1 MNELKAIHAYTF
13 DEVEVIS
20 THSNGN
26 DYYLK
31 SEADKLIAEL
41 NMRICEGDEDFEIA
55 NNQINRLLKI
65 VRHQKYKR
73 CLAMAKYFDVEIG
86 IADTDCDY
94 EDMQWYQK
102 WYGRWLE
109 LAKNFN
115 PNNSTAHQCKGK
127 QNG

>member
-1 MNELKAIHAYTF
+1 MSELKAIHAYTF

-41 NMRICEGDEDFEIA
+41 NIRICEGDEDFEIE
-55 NNQINRLLKI
+55 NNQIKRLLEI

-73 CLAMAKYFDVEIG
+73 CLALSKLCRSEWAAAIFIPEKCLGEKHAERYMRWEK
-86 IADTDCDY
+86 
-94 EDMQWYQK
+94 
-102 WYGRWLE
+102 RWLKIAE
-109 LAKNFN
+109 QFKEAK
-115 PNNSTAHQCKGK
+115 CR
-127 QNG
+127 

>member
-41 NMRICEGDEDFEIA
+41 NMRICEVDEDFEIA

-65 VRHQKYKR
+65 VRYQKYKR
-73 CLAMAKYFDVEIG
+73 CLAMAFGCESLIRKAFLANPEYVEWLYKWRRKWME
-86 IADTDCDY
+86 IA
-94 EDMQWYQK
+94 EQFN
-102 WYGRWLE
+102 E
-109 LAKNFN
+109 AK
-115 PNNSTAHQCKGK
+115 
-127 QNG
+127 